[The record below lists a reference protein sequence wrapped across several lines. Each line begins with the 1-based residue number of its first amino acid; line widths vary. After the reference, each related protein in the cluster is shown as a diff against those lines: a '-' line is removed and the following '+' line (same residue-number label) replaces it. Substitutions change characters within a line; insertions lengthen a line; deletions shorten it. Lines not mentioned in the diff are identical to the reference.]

1 MADNPPIKIY
11 LNKIENKIKFKIKTG
26 YYLELVTPERMTL
39 LRTIKNKTKK
49 NENAYNVP
57 RFEIAEV
64 VSVHCI
70 VANNDYQ
77 HDSRFLCT
85 FVLNKLFGQLLNIS
99 PKSFIF
105 LKTFN
110 SEFSYLEVRFTNQSS
125 KALSIENKIFIY
137 LFIHLLIYLFTYW
150 RRFIQ
155 DKNTATIQTL

>member
-1 MADNPPIKIY
+1 MADNPPMKIY
-11 LNKIENKIKFKIKTG
+11 LNKIENKIKIKIKTG

-105 LKTFN
+105 LKN
-110 SEFSYLEVRFTNQSS
+110 L
-125 KALSIENKIFIY
+125 
-137 LFIHLLIYLFTYW
+137 
-150 RRFIQ
+150 
-155 DKNTATIQTL
+155 